1 MRVLNVPTD
10 AGVPKRSYDFFFMKI
25 MRINGDHLEV
35 EYCPHCRVNSP
46 NLAKVWETGNM
57 LPSGQVYQSWYV
69 FKCGKCKNLVMV
81 SKDLTPS
88 KPEESIL
95 AVFPNVRDI
104 DSSITDVRIKHHLSE
119 ALTTLH
125 APSACIVSAASAVDA
140 MLKAKNFKTGKLYP
154 RINQAKDAHLI
165 TEEMAAWAHD
175 IRLDAN
181 DERHSDEEAPIPTQQ
196 DAQKCLDFA
205 FALAEYLFVLPSKV
219 ERGRA
224 ITT

>member
-1 MRVLNVPTD
+1 LVKVNYRGEIEAIYPSAKGIDPSVSD
-10 AGVPKRSYDFFFMKI
+10 S
-25 MRINGDHLEV
+25 RI
-35 EYCPHCRVNSP
+35 R
-46 NLAKVWETGNM
+46 
-57 LPSGQVYQSWYV
+57 
-69 FKCGKCKNLVMV
+69 
-81 SKDLTPS
+81 
-88 KPEESIL
+88 
-95 AVFPNVRDI
+95 
-104 DSSITDVRIKHHLSE
+104 HHLSE

-125 APSACIVSAASAVDA
+125 APSACIVSCASAVDA
-140 MLKAKNFKTGKLYP
+140 MLKVKSYKMGGLYT

-181 DERHSDEEAPIPTQQ
+181 DERHSDDEAPIPTLQ

-219 ERGRA
+219 ERGRT